1 MSFRIFLSASL
12 RANRIYLRQRI
23 SNTPRHRLFAALSRM
38 RENDR
43 FVPTSQ
49 RAFRIA
55 FRIYRITRDVKT
67 DATTSTTDLYI
78 TFYPSASRTRLFSR
92 ENNLDPQ
99 RMFARRTYCL
109 IAFSF
114 SSYEG
119 ASQALYLHP
128 RSLENLLRAFAMTK
142 LFSLSRTVSTR
153 SPRVFTGFPP
163 DQTNPPAVL
172 STRGPPKERISD

>member
-1 MSFRIFLSASL
+1 
-12 RANRIYLRQRI
+12 
-23 SNTPRHRLFAALSRM
+23 M

-99 RMFARRTYCL
+99 RMFAWRTYCL

-119 ASQALYLHP
+119 ASQTLYLHP

-153 SPRVFTGFPP
+153 SPRVFTGFP
-163 DQTNPPAVL
+163 DQTNPAAVL
-172 STRGPPKERISD
+172 STRDPPEERISD

>member
-1 MSFRIFLSASL
+1 
-12 RANRIYLRQRI
+12 
-23 SNTPRHRLFAALSRM
+23 M
-38 RENDR
+38 RETDR

-119 ASQALYLHP
+119 ASQTLYLHP

-142 LFSLSRTVSTR
+142 LFFSLSRTVSTR
-153 SPRVFTGFPP
+153 SPRVFTGFPG
-163 DQTNPPAVL
+163 QTDPAAVL
-172 STRGPPKERISD
+172 STRGPPKETIPD